1 MAVVK
6 KKPSKI
12 QETIDKEIIAN
23 EMDRLVRE
31 LEEGNLT
38 IDEILLDM
46 MRCKIIFG
54 ELIIK
59 GEKQA

>member
-6 KKPSKI
+6 KNLEDT
-12 QETIDKEIIAN
+12 ETIDKEIIAN

-38 IDEILLDM
+38 IDEILLDIDEM
-46 MRCKIIFG
+46 
-54 ELIIK
+54 
-59 GEKQA
+59 